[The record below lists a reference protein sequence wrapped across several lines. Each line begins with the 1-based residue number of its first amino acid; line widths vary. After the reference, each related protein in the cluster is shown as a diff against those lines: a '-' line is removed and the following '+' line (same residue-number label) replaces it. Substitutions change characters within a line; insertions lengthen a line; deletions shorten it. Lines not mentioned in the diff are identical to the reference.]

1 MKALTT
7 KAIVASTLTKY
18 LIENSKSVGVEE
30 RVFPVNVVRG
40 SNLGPIFEN
49 LLSDTKPDFKQR
61 ATKDCRKRNFIVRKI
76 KLIC

>member
-7 KAIVASTLTKY
+7 KARVASTLTKY

-30 RVFPVNVVRG
+30 RVFRVNVVRG

-49 LLSDTKPDFKQR
+49 LLSDPKPGFKQR
-61 ATKDCRKRNFIVRKI
+61 ATKNCRKRNFIIIQI
-76 KLIC
+76 KLIR